1 MFPRPLI
8 PASSVSVQAVL
19 PPKKG
24 QGDVGLGGTPLGPPA
39 PVGVRRDGPGSA
51 VPPSGLEKQRQW
63 AAGGQVRRACQR
75 AAVWWGGCEG
85 GQTEAQGEK
94 TASSERREAMGSSVY
109 LQWLFLMEGGR
120 RAGVTVPREASS
132 PGPPRPSA
140 PSTESV
146 SSVEG

>member
-1 MFPRPLI
+1 MIWNRILYRLGTCFHDPF

-75 AAVWWGGCEG
+75 AAVAVREG
-85 GQTEAQGEK
+85 K
-94 TASSERREAMGSSVY
+94 LKRRERKQQAVSAEKLWGPAFIYNGSS
-109 LQWLFLMEGGR
+109 
-120 RAGVTVPREASS
+120 
-132 PGPPRPSA
+132 
-140 PSTESV
+140 
-146 SSVEG
+146 